1 MQKWLQKQMN
11 HRFIRALS
19 VLVAGSAVSSIILLC
34 ITPILTRLYTPEDF
48 GVLSIFT
55 SILYVLMIIVS
66 LRYEAALVLPKEKKA
81 ALALLFIANASTFI
95 IAGIVILLLLITPF
109 TTWIGIEET
118 HAFFWILGLSLLFV
132 GIFQAMNNW
141 ALRYEQYDIINR
153 AKISMN
159 TGQGFG
165 QLVFGFLN
173 IGVIGLLLGEM
184 LGRLTGMVQYIR
196 YYKKDLQQ
204 ANRTSLQQAKEM
216 LVRYK
221 KFPLVSSVSNVIYS
235 VAVNL
240 PALFLAAYF
249 DVATAGFY
257 YLAQKILT
265 VPENLVGFSATQ
277 VYLSQAAKMM
287 QEGQDL
293 KKHCLDTVKHLFIIA
308 FIIIASIDIL
318 APIGFTF
325 FFGHGW
331 DTTVT
336 FIQILSL
343 MYFTKMVLQPINGVF
358 QVCEAFYM
366 QITAESIRLVFI
378 IVALIFASTHKMT
391 HIEALWMI
399 SIMTTLG
406 YIVCAIFA
414 WQVMNKAGD
423 KRDDIVNNPEQ
434 HEI

>member
-1 MQKWLQKQMN
+1 MKTWLQKQMK

-19 VLVAGSAVSSIILLC
+19 VLIAGSAVSSIILLC

-95 IAGIVILLLLITPF
+95 VSGIVILLLVMTPF
-109 TTWIGIEET
+109 TTWIGIGET
-118 HAFFWILGLSLLFV
+118 HSFFWILGLSLLFV
-132 GIFQAMNNW
+132 GIFQSMNNW

-204 ANRTSLQQAKEM
+204 ANRTSLQRAKE
-216 LVRYK
+216 LLIRYK
-221 KFPLVSSVSNVIYS
+221 KFPLISSISNVIYS

-287 QEGQDL
+287 QEGQNL

-378 IVALIFASTHKMT
+378 VLALIFASTHKMT
-391 HIEALWMI
+391 PNEALWMI

-423 KRDDIVNNPEQ
+423 KRDNIVNNPEQ

>member
-1 MQKWLQKQMN
+1 MKKWLQKQMK

-34 ITPILTRLYTPEDF
+34 ITPVLTRLYTPEDF

-55 SILYVLMIIVS
+55 SILYVLIIIVS

-95 IAGIVILLLLITPF
+95 VAGIVILLLVTTPF
-109 TTWIGIEET
+109 TTWIGIGET
-118 HAFFWILGLSLLFV
+118 HSFFWILGLSLLFV
-132 GIFQAMNNW
+132 GIFQSMNNW
-141 ALRYEQYDIINR
+141 ALRYEQYDVINR

-184 LGRLTGMVQYIR
+184 LGRLTGMIQYVR

-204 ANRTSLQQAKEM
+204 ANHTTFHQAKEI

-221 KFPLVSSVSNVIYS
+221 KFPLISSISNVIYS

-293 KKHCLDTVKHLFIIA
+293 KKHCLETVKHLFIIA
-308 FIIIASIDIL
+308 FVIIASIDIL

-378 IVALIFASTHKMT
+378 ILALFFASTHKMT
-391 HIEALWMI
+391 HFEALWMI

-423 KRDDIVNNPEQ
+423 KRDNVINNSEQ
-434 HEI
+434 REI

>member
-1 MQKWLQKQMN
+1 MKTWLQKQMK

-19 VLVAGSAVSSIILLC
+19 VLIAGSAVSSIILLC

-81 ALALLFIANASTFI
+81 DLALLFIANASTFI
-95 IAGIVILLLLITPF
+95 VSGIVILLLVMTPF
-109 TTWIGIEET
+109 TTWIGIGET
-118 HAFFWILGLSLLFV
+118 HSFFWILGLSLLFV
-132 GIFQAMNNW
+132 GIFQSMNNW

-173 IGVIGLLLGEM
+173 MGVIGLLLGEM

-204 ANRTSLQQAKEM
+204 ANRTSLQRAKE
-216 LVRYK
+216 LLIRYK
-221 KFPLVSSVSNVIYS
+221 KFPLISSISNVIYS

-287 QEGQDL
+287 QKGQNL

-378 IVALIFASTHKMT
+378 VLALIFASTHKMT
-391 HIEALWMI
+391 PNEALWII

-423 KRDDIVNNPEQ
+423 KRDNIVNNPEQ

>member
-1 MQKWLQKQMN
+1 MKKWMQKQLK

-19 VLVAGSAVSSIILLC
+19 VLVAGSAVSSVILLC

-66 LRYEAALVLPKEKKA
+66 FRYEAALVLPKKKNA

-95 IAGIVILLLLITPF
+95 VAGLVILLLILTPF
-109 TTWIGIEET
+109 TTWIGIGET
-118 HAFFWILGLSLLFV
+118 HSFFWILGLSLLFV
-132 GIFQAMNNW
+132 GIFQSMNNW

-165 QLVFGFLN
+165 QLLFGFLN
-173 IGVIGLLLGEM
+173 MGVIGLLLGEM
-184 LGRLTGMVQYIR
+184 LGRLTGMMQYIR
-196 YYKKDLQQ
+196 YYRKDLLASQK
-204 ANRTSLQQAKEM
+204 TSLQQMKEM
-216 LVRYK
+216 VIRYK
-221 KFPLVSSVSNVIYS
+221 KFPLVSSISNVIYS

-240 PALFLAAYF
+240 PPLFLAAYF

-287 QEGQDL
+287 QDGQDL
-293 KKHCLDTVKHLFIIA
+293 KKHCLETVKHLFVIA
-308 FIIIASIDIL
+308 FVIIVSIDIF

-366 QITAESIRLVFI
+366 QITAELIRLVFI
-378 IVALIFASTHKMT
+378 ILALLFASTHEMT
-391 HIEALWMI
+391 HIEAMWMI

-414 WQVMNKAGD
+414 WQVMNKVGD
-423 KRDDIVNNPEQ
+423 KRDDIGNNSKQ

>member
-1 MQKWLQKQMN
+1 MKKWLQKQMK

-95 IAGIVILLLLITPF
+95 VAGIVILLLVVTPF
-109 TTWIGIEET
+109 TSWIGIGET
-118 HAFFWILGLSLLFV
+118 HSFFWILGLSLLFV
-132 GIFQAMNNW
+132 GVFQTMNNW

-184 LGRLTGMVQYIR
+184 LGRLTGMVQYVR

-204 ANRTSLQQAKEM
+204 ANHTPLHQAKEM
-216 LVRYK
+216 LIRYR
-221 KFPLVSSVSNVIYS
+221 KFPLISSISNVIYS

-358 QVCEAFYM
+358 QVYEAFYM

-378 IVALIFASTHKMT
+378 IVALLFASTHKMT
-391 HIEALWMI
+391 HVEALWMI

-414 WQVMNKAGD
+414 WQVMNKVGV
-423 KRDDIVNNPEQ
+423 KRDNIVKSPEQ
-434 HEI
+434 HKI

>member
-1 MQKWLQKQMN
+1 M
-11 HRFIRALS
+11 S
-19 VLVAGSAVSSIILLC
+19 
-34 ITPILTRLYTPEDF
+34 
-48 GVLSIFT
+48 
-55 SILYVLMIIVS
+55 
-66 LRYEAALVLPKEKKA
+66 
-81 ALALLFIANASTFI
+81 
-95 IAGIVILLLLITPF
+95 GIVILLLVMTPF
-109 TTWIGIEET
+109 TTWIGIGET
-118 HAFFWILGLSLLFV
+118 HSFFWILGLSLLFV
-132 GIFQAMNNW
+132 GIFQSMNNW

-204 ANRTSLQQAKEM
+204 ANRTSLQRAKE
-216 LVRYK
+216 LLIRYK
-221 KFPLVSSVSNVIYS
+221 KFPLISSISNVIYS

-287 QEGQDL
+287 QEGQNL

-378 IVALIFASTHKMT
+378 VLALIFASTHKMT
-391 HIEALWMI
+391 PNEALWMI

-423 KRDDIVNNPEQ
+423 KRDNIVNNPEQ

>member
-1 MQKWLQKQMN
+1 MKTWLQKQMK

-19 VLVAGSAVSSIILLC
+19 VLIAGSAVSSIILLC

-55 SILYVLMIIVS
+55 SILYVLMIVVS

-95 IAGIVILLLLITPF
+95 VSGIVILLLVMTPF
-109 TTWIGIEET
+109 TTWIGIGET
-118 HAFFWILGLSLLFV
+118 HSFFWILGLSLLFV
-132 GIFQAMNNW
+132 GIFQSMNNW

-173 IGVIGLLLGEM
+173 MGVIGLLLGEM

-204 ANRTSLQQAKEM
+204 ANRTSLQQAKE
-216 LVRYK
+216 LLIRYK
-221 KFPLVSSVSNVIYS
+221 KFPLISSISNVIYS

-287 QEGQDL
+287 QEGQNL

-366 QITAESIRLVFI
+366 QITAESIRLVI
-378 IVALIFASTHKMT
+378 IVLALIFASTHKMT
-391 HIEALWMI
+391 PNEALWMI

-423 KRDDIVNNPEQ
+423 KRDNIVNNPEQ

>member
-1 MQKWLQKQMN
+1 MKKWMQKQLK

-19 VLVAGSAVSSIILLC
+19 VLVAGSAVSSVILLC

-66 LRYEAALVLPKEKKA
+66 FRYEAALVLPKKKNA

-95 IAGIVILLLLITPF
+95 VAGLVILLLILTPF
-109 TTWIGIEET
+109 TTWIGIGET
-118 HAFFWILGLSLLFV
+118 HSFFWILGLSLLFV
-132 GIFQAMNNW
+132 GIFQSMNNW

-165 QLVFGFLN
+165 QLLFGFLN
-173 IGVIGLLLGEM
+173 MGVIGLLLGEM
-184 LGRLTGMVQYIR
+184 LGRLTGMMQYIR
-196 YYKKDLQQ
+196 YYRKDLLASQK
-204 ANRTSLQQAKEM
+204 TSLQQMKEM
-216 LVRYK
+216 VIRYK
-221 KFPLVSSVSNVIYS
+221 KFPLVSSISNVIYS

-240 PALFLAAYF
+240 PPLFLAAYF

-287 QEGQDL
+287 QDGQDL
-293 KKHCLDTVKHLFIIA
+293 KKHCLETVKHLFVIA
-308 FIIIASIDIL
+308 FVIIVSIDIF

-366 QITAESIRLVFI
+366 QITAELIRLVFI
-378 IVALIFASTHKMT
+378 ILALVFASTHEMT
-391 HIEALWMI
+391 HIEAMWMI

-414 WQVMNKAGD
+414 WQVMNKVGD
-423 KRDDIVNNPEQ
+423 KRDDIGNNSKQ

>member
-1 MQKWLQKQMN
+1 MKTWLQKQMK

-19 VLVAGSAVSSIILLC
+19 VLIAGSAVSSIILLC

-95 IAGIVILLLLITPF
+95 VSGIVILLLVMTPF
-109 TTWIGIEET
+109 TTWIGIGET
-118 HAFFWILGLSLLFV
+118 HSFFWILGLSLLFV
-132 GIFQAMNNW
+132 GIFQSMNNW

-173 IGVIGLLLGEM
+173 MGVIGLLLGEM

-204 ANRTSLQQAKEM
+204 ANRTSLQRAKE
-216 LVRYK
+216 LLIRYK
-221 KFPLVSSVSNVIYS
+221 KFPLISSISNVIYS

-287 QEGQDL
+287 QKGQNL

-331 DTTVT
+331 DITVT

-378 IVALIFASTHKMT
+378 VLALIFASTHKMT
-391 HIEALWMI
+391 PNEALWII

-423 KRDDIVNNPEQ
+423 KRDNIVNNPEQ

>member
-1 MQKWLQKQMN
+1 MKKWMQKQLK

-66 LRYEAALVLPKEKKA
+66 FRYEAALVLPKEKKA

-95 IAGIVILLLLITPF
+95 VAGIVILLLVLTPF
-109 TTWIGIEET
+109 TTWIGIGET
-118 HAFFWILGLSLLFV
+118 HSFFWILGLSLLFV
-132 GIFQAMNNW
+132 GIFQSMNNW

-165 QLVFGFLN
+165 QLLFGFLN
-173 IGVIGLLLGEM
+173 MGVIGLLLGEM
-184 LGRLTGMVQYIR
+184 LGRLTGMMQYIR
-196 YYKKDLQQ
+196 YYRKDLLASQK
-204 ANRTSLQQAKEM
+204 TSLQQMKEM
-216 LVRYK
+216 VIRYK
-221 KFPLVSSVSNVIYS
+221 KFPLVSSISNVIYS

-240 PALFLAAYF
+240 PPLFLAAYF

-287 QEGQDL
+287 QDGQDL
-293 KKHCLDTVKHLFIIA
+293 KKHCLETVKHLFIIA
-308 FIIIASIDIL
+308 FVIIVSIDIF

-366 QITAESIRLVFI
+366 QITAELIRLVFI
-378 IVALIFASTHKMT
+378 ILALVFASTHEMT
-391 HIEALWMI
+391 HIEAMWMI

-414 WQVMNKAGD
+414 WQVMNKVGD
-423 KRDDIVNNPEQ
+423 NRDDIGDNSKQ

>member
-1 MQKWLQKQMN
+1 MKTWLQKQMK

-19 VLVAGSAVSSIILLC
+19 VLIAGSAVSSIILLC

-95 IAGIVILLLLITPF
+95 VSGIVILLLVMTPF
-109 TTWIGIEET
+109 TTWIGIGET
-118 HAFFWILGLSLLFV
+118 HSFFWILGLSLLFV
-132 GIFQAMNNW
+132 GIFQSMNNW

-173 IGVIGLLLGEM
+173 MGVIGLLLGEM

-204 ANRTSLQQAKEM
+204 ANRTSLQRAKE
-216 LVRYK
+216 LLIRYK
-221 KFPLVSSVSNVIYS
+221 KFPLISSISNVIYS

-287 QEGQDL
+287 QKGQNL

-378 IVALIFASTHKMT
+378 VLALIFASTHKMT
-391 HIEALWMI
+391 PNEALWII

-423 KRDDIVNNPEQ
+423 KRDNIVNNPEQ

>member
-1 MQKWLQKQMN
+1 MKTWLQKQMK

-19 VLVAGSAVSSIILLC
+19 VLIAGSAVSSIILLC

-55 SILYVLMIIVS
+55 SILYVLMIVVS

-95 IAGIVILLLLITPF
+95 VSGIVILLLVMTPF
-109 TTWIGIEET
+109 TTWIGIGET
-118 HAFFWILGLSLLFV
+118 HSFFWILGLSLLFV
-132 GIFQAMNNW
+132 GIFQSMNNW

-173 IGVIGLLLGEM
+173 MGVIGLLLGEM

-204 ANRTSLQQAKEM
+204 ANRTSLQQAKE
-216 LVRYK
+216 LLIRYK
-221 KFPLVSSVSNVIYS
+221 KFPLISSISNVIYS

-287 QEGQDL
+287 QEGQNL

-378 IVALIFASTHKMT
+378 VLALIFASTHKMT
-391 HIEALWMI
+391 PNEALWMI

-423 KRDDIVNNPEQ
+423 KRDNIVNNPEQ